1 MALPFTVE
9 QFYRVFTDYN
19 LAVWPAQCLLLG
31 LALVA
36 LWCVRYPRAWSGRI
50 VSGILALLWIWM
62 ALAYHIAFF
71 ARINSLAYGFA
82 ALSLAGAVVFIW
94 QGVVHDRLQFSMRGG
109 LHILVGIA
117 LIVFALLLY
126 PAWSWFAGH
135 RYPAMPSFGLPC
147 PTTIFTIGI
156 LALRCTPSPRGAL
169 IVPVIWS
176 AIGGQAA
183 VQLDVSAD
191 FGLIVAGV
199 VGLILLLR
207 RQPAHLACQS
217 NKQTAVKN

>member
-1 MALPFTVE
+1 MALPFSVE

-19 LAVWPAQCLLLG
+19 LAVWPAQYLLLG

-36 LWCVRYPRAWSGRI
+36 LWCVLYPRAGAGRI

-71 ARINSLAYGFA
+71 ASINPLAYAFA
-82 ALSLAGAVVFIW
+82 ALSLVAAAVFIW
-94 QGVVHDRLQFSMRGG
+94 QGVVHDHLQFSMRGG
-109 LHILVGIA
+109 AHVLVGA
-117 LIVFALLLY
+117 TLIVFALLVY
-126 PAWSWFAGH
+126 PAWSWFGGH

-156 LALRCTPSPRGAL
+156 LGLRSTPSPRSPL
-169 IVPVIWS
+169 IVPVTWS

-183 VQLDVSAD
+183 VQLGMSAD
-191 FGLIVAGV
+191 FGLIAAGMI
-199 VGLILLLR
+199 GLICLLR
-207 RQPAHLACQS
+207 R
-217 NKQTAVKN
+217 